1 MNPGYAGRTELP
13 DNLKVGTIKDRNKSK
28 NERFRGS
35 TSRNW
40 FFICHSWSNWNLEML
55 VSEERGKPEENFS
68 GQEREPTANSTPVWT
83 HAGIWIRATL
93 VGCECYH
100 HCATLCSPELVH
112 SRTICFAI
120 LHYFSF
126 TPVIYETFNVFP
138 SGLVSSCCHDGSWLR
153 ADCWNQSVFVWFFWS
168 KSFGQKDHHHF
179 QTLLRAA

>member
-1 MNPGYAGRTELP
+1 MNDLEVAHPEIDSSSTIPGRTGIWKCWFL
-13 DNLKVGTIKDRNKSK
+13 R
-28 NERFRGS
+28 RGENRRK
-35 TSRNW
+35 TSR
-40 FFICHSWSNWNLEML
+40 
-55 VSEERGKPEENFS
+55 GKKENQQQTQPPC
-68 GQEREPTANSTPVWT
+68 GI